1 LLREKFNFKH
11 WTHIDEREKLDFC
24 GCSFVKTSFGYQLGQ
39 PGYFSKIKPITIDPK
54 RRDSAMAT
62 QNEVS
67 ALRAVLGALQCPST
81 QTAPQLGATVSL
93 LSGQITAATTE
104 DLRDANKALKFS
116 KVHNDV
122 GLQFRPLGEISN
134 MVLVAMS
141 DASWGIRREG
151 HSQGGYLLMLAP
163 KEILD
168 GETTNYIILDWR
180 SFRLPRVSRSSL
192 NAESQACAAAMDSLE
207 YTRTL
212 IQGCLNAD
220 YTLQSPGEWVISKTA
235 LVVDAKALYDSIRAE
250 VPQLSGDK
258 RTKIEVMIV
267 KEKMQECQ
275 TLLRWVSSEAQYA
288 DGMTKPS
295 ARQLLTDRLRTHM
308 FKLQADEDFVAAK
321 KKTQQQREAN
331 ARKFALSKA
340 ASKVGG
346 LAHLIFISHIMP
358 VTGSFVSDD
367 ASWSDDAMRLLVTM
381 VMSFLTGCFCVWMLL
396 GFPKVLQ
403 HAEPK
408 RLAPRRAMRNSSVQC
423 EMEYE
428 ELSHMSYQLHIEKE
442 DKARLEDSFKREIET
457 LERYAHVM
465 KATSETNKE
474 DAEKFLSE
482 LKALKPRLQDV
493 ELSLTAKIQEV
504 IELERQ
510 IYQVQD
516 TLDRANQA
524 NANMHEFQHFE
535 LEFRK
540 EVYAPNK
547 ATRFHLYDDCEVL
560 MRARPVTMHV
570 CKECEDRSERENAE
584 MDNYQHGW
592 R

>member
-1 LLREKFNFKH
+1 MLISGNPHNACYNSAKKLLREKFNFKH

-39 PGYFSKIKPITIDPK
+39 PDYFSKIKPITIDPK

-67 ALRAVLGALQCPST
+67 ALRAVLGALQWPST

-116 KVHNDV
+116 KVNNDV
-122 GLQFRPLGEISN
+122 GLQFRPLGQISD

-141 DASWGIRREG
+141 DTSWGIWREG

-163 KEILD
+163 KEILV

-295 ARQLLTDRLRTHM
+295 ARQLLTDPLRTHM

-321 KKTQQQREAN
+321 KKLN
-331 ARKFALSKA
+331 
-340 ASKVGG
+340 
-346 LAHLIFISHIMP
+346 
-358 VTGSFVSDD
+358 
-367 ASWSDDAMRLLVTM
+367 
-381 VMSFLTGCFCVWMLL
+381 
-396 GFPKVLQ
+396 
-403 HAEPK
+403 
-408 RLAPRRAMRNSSVQC
+408 
-423 EMEYE
+423 
-428 ELSHMSYQLHIEKE
+428 
-442 DKARLEDSFKREIET
+442 
-457 LERYAHVM
+457 
-465 KATSETNKE
+465 NKE
-474 DAEKFLSE
+474 KQMPA
-482 LKALKPRLQDV
+482 
-493 ELSLTAKIQEV
+493 SLPSQK
-504 IELERQ
+504 L
-510 IYQVQD
+510 
-516 TLDRANQA
+516 L
-524 NANMHEFQHFE
+524 
-535 LEFRK
+535 
-540 EVYAPNK
+540 
-547 ATRFHLYDDCEVL
+547 
-560 MRARPVTMHV
+560 AR
-570 CKECEDRSERENAE
+570 
-584 MDNYQHGW
+584 
-592 R
+592 